1 MMRKKCEEYLQK
13 LHADLHEVESSKST
27 PIKSLKYYHTLVS
40 NSLEK
45 IKLMILDEQ
54 FDTEIEEIEFFKF
67 LKPQFSGLM
76 IFASERYSYQSN
88 KPLITDQLPAYAEE
102 QLKFI
107 NRLFRQHEFFYQYYR
122 LGATE
127 MDSIYFL
134 RGRKPSDL
142 INLDF
147 PDVDPT
153 FATAGDYLFA
163 KFFAYEKLQEY
174 ILNDT
179 KKPITIDDNPILT
192 NRDTLNFKWTGDK
205 TNLVEVI
212 YGLFYTGQ
220 LNSGNATLS
229 DIIKWME
236 QILQIDLS
244 RSYRNFIDIRNR
256 KRDSPTKFLDKM
268 REFIIQ
274 KIEDDNAFK
283 PSK

>member
-27 PIKSLKYYHTLVS
+27 PIKSLKSYHTLVS

-45 IKLMILDEQ
+45 VKALVLEEQ
-54 FDTEIEEIEFFKF
+54 FDTEGEEIEFFKI
-67 LKPQFSGLM
+67 LKPQFSGLI

-88 KPLITDQLPAYAEE
+88 KPIITNQLSEYCEE

-107 NRLFRQHEFFYQYYR
+107 NRFFRQHEFFYQYYR

-127 MDSIYFL
+127 MDSIHFL
-134 RGRKPSDL
+134 RGRKPLDL

-174 ILNDT
+174 ILYDT
-179 KKPITIDDNPILT
+179 KKTTTINENPKIADSET
-192 NRDTLNFKWTGDK
+192 FDFKWTGDK

-236 QILQIDLS
+236 HILQIDLS

-274 KIEDDNAFK
+274 RIEDDNAFK

>member
-13 LHADLHEVESSKST
+13 LHADLHEVENSKST
-27 PIKSLKYYHTLVS
+27 PIKILKSYHTLVS
-40 NSLEK
+40 SSLEK
-45 IKLMILDEQ
+45 VKKLVLEEQ
-54 FDTEIEEIEFFKF
+54 FDTECEEIEFFKI
-67 LKPQFSGLM
+67 LKPQFTGLI

-88 KPLITDQLPAYAEE
+88 KPIIIDQVKEYREE

-107 NRLFRQHEFFYQYYR
+107 NRFFRQHEFFYQYYR

-127 MDSIYFL
+127 MDSIHFL
-134 RGRKPSDL
+134 RGRKPLDL

-147 PDVDPT
+147 LDVDPT
-153 FATAGDYLFA
+153 FATAGDYLFS
-163 KFFAYEKLQEY
+163 KFFAYEKLQEH
-174 ILNDT
+174 ILYDTIKTTIVNDNQT
-179 KKPITIDDNPILT
+179 SIN
-192 NRDTLNFKWTGDK
+192 NENLNFKWTGDK

-236 QILQIDLS
+236 HILQIDLS

-274 KIEDDNAFK
+274 RIEDDNAFK